1 MTMAKEIGIALIG
14 TGFMGKAHALA
25 WGAVQPVFGTDTKP
39 RLEILCD
46 QPAERA
52 TAMADQFGFARASDN
67 WRAAIAD
74 PAVDAVSITTPNK
87 LHAEMVIEAAQA
99 GKHIWCEKPLAV
111 NLDEAKAMAK
121 AVEQAGVAAVI
132 GYNYTQ
138 NPTFLHAVELLQSG
152 VIGRPI
158 HFRGIVDEDYQA
170 DPKTPWTWRSL
181 QAEAG
186 LGVLGDLTC
195 HLISM
200 ALRLMGPITVIGAD
214 MQTVHRTRPLEDGS
228 GTAKVENED
237 IASALLRFE
246 NGAQG
251 VISSSRVAWG
261 RKNRLSFEVH
271 GEKGM
276 ICFDQERMNELQLYV
291 AEGAK
296 STQGFRTILA
306 GPEHPHYGRF
316 NPAPGHT
323 LGFQDQKTIEAAAF
337 LDMIAGRKSSGVG
350 INEALAIEKIIHAI
364 AVTANDTASH
374 VSPD

>member
-1 MTMAKEIGIALIG
+1 MDEIGVALIG

-25 WGAVQPVFGTDTKP
+25 WSAVRPVFGKEIRP
-39 RLEILCD
+39 RLEVLCD
-46 QPAERA
+46 KPADKASALAE
-52 TAMADQFGFARASDN
+52 QFGFARATDD
-67 WRAAIAD
+67 WRAAILD

-87 LHAEMVIEAAQA
+87 LHAEMVIVAARA
-99 GKHIWCEKPLAV
+99 GKHIWCEKPMAV
-111 NLDEAKAMAK
+111 SIEDARAMAV
-121 AVEQAGVAAVI
+121 AVQKAGVAAVF
-132 GYNYTQ
+132 GYNYVH
-138 NPTFLHAVELLQSG
+138 NPAFMHAVRLLKCG
-152 VIGRPI
+152 IIGRPI

-170 DPKTPWTWRSL
+170 NPETPWSWRSL

-200 ALRLMGPITVIGAD
+200 ALRLMGVPEVVAAD
-214 MQTVHRTRPLEDGS
+214 MQTVHCTRPLPDES
-228 GTAKVENED
+228 GRAEVENED

-271 GEKGM
+271 GDKGM

-291 AEGAK
+291 AEGPKAI
-296 STQGFRTILA
+296 QGFKTILT
-306 GPEHPHYGRF
+306 GPEHPHYAHF
-316 NPAPGHT
+316 NPAPGHS

-337 LDMIAGRKSSGVG
+337 LDMVAGRESAAVDMQT
-350 INEALAIEKIIHAI
+350 ALLIEETIYKIAES
-364 AVTANDTASH
+364 AKK
-374 VSPD
+374 

>member
-1 MTMAKEIGIALIG
+1 MNKDIGVALIG

-25 WGAVQPVFGTDTKP
+25 WRAVQPVFATESRP
-39 RLEILCD
+39 RLEVLCD

-52 TAMADQFGFARASDN
+52 AEMAGQFGFARATDD
-67 WRAAIAD
+67 WRAAIFD
-74 PAVDAVSITTPNK
+74 PDVDVVSITTPNK
-87 LHAEMVIEAAQA
+87 LHAQMVIAAAEA

-111 NLDEAKAMAK
+111 TLDDAKAMAK
-121 AVEQAGVAAVI
+121 AVQDASVAAVI

-138 NPTFLHAVELLQSG
+138 NPTFLHAVELVTSG

-158 HFRGIVDEDYQA
+158 HFRGFVDEDYQA
-170 DPKTPWTWRSL
+170 DPDTPWTWRSL
-181 QAEAG
+181 RSEAG

-200 ALRLMGPITVIGAD
+200 ALRLMGPVSVVNAD
-214 MQTVHRTRPLEDGS
+214 MQTVHHTRPLEEGK
-228 GTAKVENED
+228 GEAKVENED
-237 IASALLRFE
+237 VASALLRFE

-271 GEKGM
+271 GDKGM
-276 ICFDQERMNELQLYV
+276 ICYDQERMNELQLYV
-291 AEGAK
+291 ADGPK
-296 STQGFRTILA
+296 SRQGFKTILT
-306 GPEHPHYGRF
+306 GPEHPHYARF

-337 LDMIAGRKSSGVG
+337 LDMIAGRDSSGVG
-350 INEALAIEKIIHAI
+350 MTEALKIEETIHAI
-364 AVTANDTASH
+364 ANAAKEE
-374 VSPD
+374 

>member
-1 MTMAKEIGIALIG
+1 LIG

-25 WGAVQPVFGTDTKP
+25 WRAVKAVFDTDVTP
-39 RLEILCD
+39 RLEVLCE
-46 QPAERA
+46 QPSDKAS
-52 TAMADQFGFARASDN
+52 AMATQFGFARATDD
-67 WRAAIAD
+67 WRATILD
-74 PAVDAVSITTPNK
+74 PAVDVVSITTPNK
-87 LHAEMVIEAAQA
+87 LHADMVITAAKV

-111 NLDEAKAMAK
+111 SLEDARAMAQ
-121 AVEQAGVAAVI
+121 AVDKAGVAAVF

-138 NPTFLHAVELLQSG
+138 NPTFLHAVELIERG
-152 VIGRPI
+152 TIGRLI

-170 DPKTPWTWRSL
+170 DPNTPWTWRSL
-181 QAEAG
+181 RAEAG

-200 ALRLMGPITVIGAD
+200 AARLMGPPTVVAAD
-214 MQTVHRTRPLEDGS
+214 MQTVHRTRPLEDGT
-228 GTAKVENED
+228 GTAEVENED

-246 NGAQG
+246 GGAQG

-271 GEKGM
+271 GDKGM

-291 AEGAK
+291 AEGPKA
-296 STQGFRTILA
+296 TQGFKTILT
-306 GPEHPHYGRF
+306 GPEHPHYARF

-337 LDMIAGRKSSGVG
+337 LDMIAGRESSAVG
-350 INEALAIEKIIHAI
+350 IQAALAIEETIYAMAEAAESI
-364 AVTANDTASH
+364 
-374 VSPD
+374 

>member
-1 MTMAKEIGIALIG
+1 MFGVGSLG
-14 TGFMGKAHALA
+14 QGLRFG
-25 WGAVQPVFGTDTKP
+25 GVFD
-39 RLEILCD
+39 D
-46 QPAERA
+46 
-52 TAMADQFGFARASDN
+52 
-67 WRAAIAD
+67 
-74 PAVDAVSITTPNK
+74 
-87 LHAEMVIEAAQA
+87 
-99 GKHIWCEKPLAV
+99 
-111 NLDEAKAMAK
+111 AKAMAD
-121 AVEQAGVAAVI
+121 AVDRAGVAAVF

-138 NPTFLHAVELLQSG
+138 NPTFLHAIELLQSG

-261 RKNRLSFEVH
+261 RKNRSALVRVPAFKKGKGRSCRVEYRAPDPGTNPYFAFAAMLTAGLV
-271 GEKGM
+271 GIEKGYDLPEPVEEDIYAM
-276 ICFDQERMNELQLYV
+276 PEEVKERYGIDALPASLDEAIRVMAESEVARLALGDEVFEKFLKNKRAEWDRYRMQVTDFELREYLP
-291 AEGAK
+291 
-296 STQGFRTILA
+296 RL
-306 GPEHPHYGRF
+306 
-316 NPAPGHT
+316 
-323 LGFQDQKTIEAAAF
+323 
-337 LDMIAGRKSSGVG
+337 
-350 INEALAIEKIIHAI
+350 
-364 AVTANDTASH
+364 
-374 VSPD
+374 